1 MDRTVLLK
9 YVLNMG
15 QNMLLC
21 GAEVSRVEDTIRRL
35 LTCYGAV
42 AVDVMTIPSSI
53 TLTATFSDGEVLTQL
68 RRIDSGRYDTDF
80 SRLSQYNDLSRHI
93 CAQKASVEELGSG
106 IDAIYGEQQGVSA
119 QRWLR
124 LFGYCLG
131 GSAFT
136 VFLGGT
142 PLDGLIAV
150 LVGAIMF
157 FTDELLKHVHMQ
169 RLLKTFLLS
178 LVTGLAAII
187 PGLLSSV
194 FHPSSIMIGTIML
207 LIPGIAMTNSVR
219 DMLMGDTIS
228 GTLRLVESLLIACF
242 IAAGFASAMLLTQS
256 SWPVSGLASLA
267 DNAWVQLV
275 AAGLATF
282 GFAFIFRVPRQNIL
296 YCCLGTVLCWG
307 VYLLCL
313 PVFGDGFAAQA
324 VAAAFGAGYA
334 ELMARLTRTPATVY
348 IMPTLIA
355 LIPGRGLYC
364 TMEAMVRGSQSEVL
378 QWGTSTAI
386 SALALA
392 VGIVAV
398 AALLS
403 SFHTFQRAIRL
414 KRGAKS

>member
-1 MDRTVLLK
+1 MDRARLLK
-9 YVLNMG
+9 YTLDMG

-42 AVDVMTIPSSI
+42 EVDVMTIPSSI
-53 TLTATFSDGEVLTQL
+53 TLTAAFEDGEVLTQL

-80 SRLSQYNDLSRHI
+80 DRLSQYNDLSRHI
-93 CAQKASVEELGSG
+93 CAHKASMEELGAG
-106 IDAIYGEQQGVSA
+106 IAAIARRDRGEA
-119 QRWLR
+119 FDRWPR

-142 PLDGLIAV
+142 LLDGLMAIAV
-150 LVGAIMF
+150 SAIVF

-178 LVTGLAAII
+178 LITGLAAIV
-187 PGLLSSV
+187 PGLLSAS

-267 DNAWVQLV
+267 DHALVQLV
-275 AAGLATF
+275 AAGLAAF
-282 GFAFIFRVPRQNIL
+282 GFGFIFRVPRRTHL
-296 YCCLGTVLCWG
+296 LCCLGTVLCWG

-313 PVFGDGFAAQA
+313 PLLGGGFASQAIAAVFG
-324 VAAAFGAGYA
+324 AAFA
-334 ELMARLTRTPATVY
+334 EVMARLTRTPATVF

-355 LIPGRGLYC
+355 LVPGRGLYC
-364 TMEAMVRGSQSEVL
+364 TMEAMVRGSQREVL
-378 QWGTSTAI
+378 QWGADTAI

-403 SFHTFQRAIRL
+403 SFLTFRRAIRL
-414 KRGAKS
+414 KKVGKA

>member
-1 MDRTVLLK
+1 MDKVNLLK
-9 YVLNMG
+9 YSLDMG

-42 AVDVMTIPSSI
+42 EVDVITIPSSI
-53 TLTATFSDGEVLTQL
+53 TLTATFENGEVLTQL

-93 CAQKASVEELGSG
+93 CAEKKSVEELGAG
-106 IDAIYGEQQGVSA
+106 IAAIAYKGKETPA
-119 QRWLR
+119 DRWLR

-136 VFLGGT
+136 VFFGGT
-142 PLDGLIAV
+142 LPDGLMAIFVSA
-150 LVGAIMF
+150 LVF
-157 FTDELLKHVHMQ
+157 FTDELLKRVHMQ

-178 LVTGLAAII
+178 LVTGLAAIV
-187 PGLLSSV
+187 PGLISTA

-275 AAGLATF
+275 TAILFTF
-282 GFAFIFRVPRQNIL
+282 AFGFIFRVPKNAHL
-296 YCCLGTVLCWG
+296 FCCLGSFLCWG
-307 VYLLCL
+307 VYLVCL
-313 PVFGDGFAAQA
+313 SLLEDDFAAQA
-324 VAAAFGAGYA
+324 IAAVFGAGYA

-348 IMPTLIA
+348 IMPILIA
-355 LIPGRGLYC
+355 LVPGRGLYC

-378 QWGTSTAI
+378 QWGTSTAT

-392 VGIVAV
+392 VGIVVV

-403 SFHTFQRAIRL
+403 SFLTFRRAIRL
-414 KRGAKS
+414 KKAGKA

>member
-1 MDRTVLLK
+1 MDKVKLLK
-9 YVLNMG
+9 YVLHMG

-42 AVDVMTIPSSI
+42 EVDVMTIPSSI
-53 TLTATFSDGEVLTQL
+53 TLTATFEDGTVLTQL

-80 SRLSQYNDLSRHI
+80 SRLSRYNDLSRHI
-93 CAQKASVEELGSG
+93 CTQKPEVKELGAG
-106 IDAIYGEQQGVSA
+106 ISAIADGGREA
-119 QRWLR
+119 PADRWLR

-136 VFLGGT
+136 IFLGGT
-142 PLDGLIAV
+142 LLDGLM
-150 LVGAIMF
+150 AIVVSLLLF
-157 FTDELLKHVHMQ
+157 FADELLKRVHMQ

-178 LVTGLAAII
+178 LVTGLAAIV
-187 PGLLSSV
+187 PGLISTA

-282 GFAFIFRVPRQNIL
+282 GFGFIFRVPRHTHL
-296 YCCLGTVLCWG
+296 LCCLGAVLCWG
-307 VYLLCL
+307 VYLVCL

-324 VAAAFGAGYA
+324 VAAAVGAGYA

-364 TMEAMVRGSQSEVL
+364 AMEAMVRGSQSEVL
-378 QWGTSTAI
+378 QWGTATAI

-403 SFHTFQRAIRL
+403 SYHTFKRAIRL
-414 KRGAKS
+414 KKAEKA